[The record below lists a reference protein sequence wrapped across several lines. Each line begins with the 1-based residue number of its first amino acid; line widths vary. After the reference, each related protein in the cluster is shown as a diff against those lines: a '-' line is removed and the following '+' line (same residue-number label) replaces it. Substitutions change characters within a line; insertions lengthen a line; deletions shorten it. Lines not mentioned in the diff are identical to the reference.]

1 MNYEERYGERCL
13 TDEQQ
18 RLEEERI
25 KKQERLEMLER
36 CIERIKEIT
45 EEAENL
51 EDLVSEI
58 EYEIKLLG

>member
-1 MNYEERYGERCL
+1 MNYEERYGEKCL

-36 CIERIKEIT
+36 CIERIKEII
-45 EEAENL
+45 EEANNL